1 MKKVNLLLAAVVA
14 ASMTMPAQAGDVFFN
29 GYLRSGVSAKNIT
42 SDDGQVNKLGRA
54 GYENNTYG
62 EISLGSNLALVDDTV
77 WTVNTTMAFK
87 AYYNRDWQVVENSNT
102 GASISNSE
110 AGASIYNDK
119 NYAETFQYAFRQAY
133 LNVKGLFD
141 WDKDANVWVGKRY
154 YRRDSYLADVKYFDI
169 SGFGAGIQDLSAGA
183 GKLSLAWMRRDDG
196 ENNYKFENI
205 DNDQLASIKRG
216 MTSLQIFDVQYNMP
230 LWSDASLLID
240 ATYLV
245 PQRDAYTNHDN
256 GIKAGADY
264 SNGSILG
271 FELTQGMLGGF
282 NKTVLNIA
290 HGSNAHW
297 GSFGC
302 DSWLDRS
309 GAANSATRW
318 SLINFGDIKLSDNIG
333 LAHHIYGYYVSGFD
347 KNKTLER
354 SSKGFN
360 VIVHPYFKLTKM
372 TKIYADV
379 GVYGQNTNSVES
391 RENGVDG
398 PTKGYTEQG
407 QRYTIG
413 YAISPDSMNFWSRPE
428 IRIYATYLH
437 GNDNSMNFQGAKYG
451 DVFVGEGTVINDEG
465 KKEVVYTNCSGKKT
479 SAFNV
484 GVMFEAWW

>member
-14 ASMTMPAQAGDVFFN
+14 ASMNMPAQAGDVFFN

-42 SDDGQVNKLGRA
+42 TDDGQVAKLGRA

-62 EISLGSNLALVDDTV
+62 EISLGSNLAQVDDTV

-87 AYYNRDWQVVENSNT
+87 AYYNRDWQAVENSNT
-102 GASISNSE
+102 GASISSD
-110 AGASIYNDK
+110 GKSIYNGK
-119 NYAETFQYAFRQAY
+119 SYAETFQYAFRQAY

-154 YRRDSYLADVKYFDI
+154 YRRDSYLTGIEYFNI

-183 GKLSLAWMRRDDG
+183 GKLSLAWFRRDDG
-196 ENNYKFENI
+196 DNSYKFENI
-205 DNDQLASIKRG
+205 ANDQLAAIKRG

-230 LWSDASLLID
+230 LWSDASFLID

-245 PQRDAYTNHDN
+245 PQRDAYTNHYN
-256 GIKAGADY
+256 GIKPANDY
-264 SNGSILG
+264 GNGSILG
-271 FELTQGMLGGF
+271 LELTQGMLGGF
-282 NKTVLNIA
+282 NKTVLTIA
-290 HGSNAHW
+290 HGSNARW
-297 GSFGC
+297 GNFGF
-302 DSWLDRS
+302 DSWIDNS
-309 GAANSATRW
+309 GASDTATRW
-318 SLINFGDIKLSDNIG
+318 SLRNFGDIKLSDNIG
-333 LAHHIYGYYVSGFD
+333 LAHHVYGYYVSGFD
-347 KNKTLER
+347 DNKTLDR
-354 SSKGFN
+354 SYKGFN

-379 GVYGQNTNSVES
+379 GVYAQSTNAVES
-391 RENGVDG
+391 RKNGIDG
-398 PTKGYTEQG
+398 RTIGTTEQG

-437 GNDNSMNFQGAKYG
+437 GNDNSMNFQGEKYS
-451 DVFVGEGTVINDEG
+451 DVFVGTDKDG
-465 KKEVVYTNCSGKKT
+465 KTFTNCSGKQT
-479 SAFNV
+479 SAFNA

>member
-14 ASMTMPAQAGDVFFN
+14 ASMNMPAQAGDVFFN

-42 SDDGQVNKLGRA
+42 TDDGQVAKLGRA

-62 EISLGSNLALVDDTV
+62 EISLGSNLAQVDDTV

-87 AYYNRDWQVVENSNT
+87 AYYNRDWQAVENSNT
-102 GASISNSE
+102 GASISSD
-110 AGASIYNDK
+110 GKSIYNDK
-119 NYAETFQYAFRQAY
+119 SYAETFQYAFRQGY

-154 YRRDSYLADVKYFDI
+154 YRRDSYLTGIEYFNI

-183 GKLSLAWMRRDDG
+183 GKLSLAWFRRDDG
-196 ENNYKFENI
+196 DNNYKFE
-205 DNDQLASIKRG
+205 DFSNDQLVNVKRG

-230 LWSDASLLID
+230 LWSDASFLID

-245 PQRDAYTNHDN
+245 PQRDAYTNHYN
-256 GIKAGADY
+256 GLKPKYDY
-264 SNGSILG
+264 GNGSILG
-271 FELTQGMLGGF
+271 LELTQGMLGGF
-282 NKTVLNIA
+282 NKTVLTIA
-290 HGSNAHW
+290 HGSNARW
-297 GSFGC
+297 GNFGF
-302 DSWLDRS
+302 DSWIDQS
-309 GAANSATRW
+309 GASDSATRW
-318 SLINFGDIKLSDNIG
+318 SLRNFGDIKLTDRIG

-347 KNKTLER
+347 KNDMPNTDYFNGHYID
-354 SSKGFN
+354 SMKGFN

-379 GVYGQNTNSVES
+379 GVYAESENWTENYGTAKAFDNGQTS
-391 RENGVDG
+391 
-398 PTKGYTEQG
+398 QG

-437 GNDNSMNFQGAKYG
+437 GNDNSMNFQGEKYS
-451 DVFVGEGTVINDEG
+451 DVFVGTDKDG
-465 KKEVVYTNCSGKKT
+465 KTFTNCSGKQT
-479 SAFNV
+479 SAFNA